1 MNTHHN
7 YTLPWRSDEPLEH
20 REDAEPRRVGV
31 AFTPVETRADLI
43 LRLGRQADE
52 LGLDRVDLAEGWTHD
67 SMILLAQL
75 AATTQSIGLG
85 TSVVSAW
92 GRTPAT
98 IALGAASLQWCSQ
111 GRFSLGIG
119 ASSPPLTEGFHGIPW
134 DRPLTRLRQTLTAVR
149 ALFRGD
155 RLPDGAGEARPLRLG
170 VAPDP
175 PIPIGLAALSPG
187 SIRLAGELADGWV
200 PFLWA
205 RSRLHDGRALL
216 QDGESRSEIASRTR
230 VAVGVP
236 VALAAD
242 EQGARQRA
250 AWWLSTY
257 ATRMGPLYPQMLS
270 RRFGMATAVN
280 AVIEATGDRHIP
292 ELPPAAEDLAHEVTL
307 FGTYEH
313 AEAAIAGWFAAGADS
328 VNLVLPPNRPEDEL
342 AEILKVA
349 ARVVSTHRSSVG
361 RAALAAMACW
371 SAREAL
377 QPSSSASL
385 ASARVSNGASG

>member
-7 YTLPWRSDEPLEH
+7 NAPPRRSDGSLER
-20 REDAEPRRVGV
+20 REDAEQRRIGV
-31 AFTPVETRADLI
+31 AFTPLETRADLI
-43 LRLGRQADE
+43 LGLGRQADE
-52 LGLDRVDLAEGWTHD
+52 VGLDRVDLAEGWTHD

-75 AATTQSIGLG
+75 AASTQSIGLG

-92 GRTPAT
+92 GRTPAS
-98 IALGAASLQWCSQ
+98 IALGAASLQWSSQ

-134 DRPLTRLRQTLTAVR
+134 DRPLARLRQTLTAVR
-149 ALFRGD
+149 ALLRGD
-155 RLPDGAGEARPLRLG
+155 RLPDAAGGARPLRLG
-170 VAPDP
+170 VVPEP
-175 PIPIGLAALSPG
+175 PVPIVLAALSPG

-205 RSRLHDGRALL
+205 RSRLHEGRALL
-216 QDGESRSEIASRTR
+216 QDGESRSETAKRTR

-257 ATRMGPLYPQMLS
+257 ATRMGPLYPQMLA
-270 RRFGMATAVN
+270 RRFGMAAAVN
-280 AVIEATGDRHIP
+280 AVIAAAGDRSSP
-292 ELPPAAEDLAHEVTL
+292 ELPAAAEGLAHEVTL
-307 FGTYEH
+307 FGTYEQ
-313 AEAAIAGWFAAGADS
+313 AEAAIAAWFAAGADE
-328 VNLVLPPNRPEDEL
+328 VNLVLPPNRPEHEL
-342 AEILKVA
+342 AEILEVA
-349 ARVVSTHRSSVG
+349 ARVVSTQRSSVG
-361 RAALAAMACW
+361 HAASAATGCP

-377 QPSSSASL
+377 RVSSASVPP
-385 ASARVSNGASG
+385 ARVSNGASG